1 MYVRVC
7 FISVGHTHAQT
18 CTSRKVAVLAKK
30 NGRVISPRY
39 PPLTIFWFSLKTGGS
54 GSTQQPSFPSLAQPV
69 PDVIGSSSQQP
80 SGHMTEPVYH
90 ATCDTDD
97 YRPDPGPNM
106 PRQQLWATSIQ
117 HYGTSQLTETTS
129 EISANQEYKIPA
141 LSYQSEEKAVEE
153 EEEEEHM
160 RKGELCE
167 TDLRRKLMQK
177 HQLMRTAE
185 VGVEYE
191 QQQLQQH
198 EEEEAVDQDKEEEEE
213 EDDEEEV
220 LVSEQKGMGKGLEV
234 VVGWQGRAVSR
245 KRRVCYYGNK

>member
-1 MYVRVC
+1 M
-7 FISVGHTHAQT
+7 HLQKA
-18 CTSRKVAVLAKK
+18 AVLAKK
-30 NGRVISPRY
+30 NGRLISPRY
-39 PPLTIFWFSLKTGGS
+39 APLTIFWFSSKTGGS
-54 GSTQQPSFPSLAQPV
+54 GSTQQPSFPSLAQPA
-69 PDVIGSSSQQP
+69 PDVIGSSSRQS
-80 SGHMTEPVYH
+80 SGHMTEPVYY
-90 ATCDTDD
+90 ATHDTDD
-97 YRPDPGPNM
+97 YRHHFTDPGPNI

-117 HYGTSQLTETTS
+117 HHGTSQLTETTS
-129 EISANQEYKIPA
+129 EIGANQEYGIPA
-141 LSYQSEEKAVEE
+141 LSYQSEEKAVEEEE

-185 VGVEYE
+185 MGVEYE

-213 EDDEEEV
+213 EEDEEV
-220 LVSEQKGMGKGLEV
+220 LVSERKGMGKGLEV